1 MRPNTTGTYRQEPN
15 RSHVTRTFAGRR
27 PGADAALGVARA
39 AHFRRHPLREIA
51 HTISSPLVDLGGSA
65 VAFRWGSWTGVACGL
80 FILYGAANLA
90 AAVIVPTLLISG
102 GAGGIG
108 SGGVV
113 FSGDADSY
121 LLGSPLG
128 NLRSSNPKLDTLL
141 VSSMVGMCGQ
151 MIAVATLFLAVAWF
165 PFRRGQRWARWA
177 RLVRAR

>member
-1 MRPNTTGTYRQEPN
+1 M
-15 RSHVTRTFAGRR
+15 
-27 PGADAALGVARA
+27 
-39 AHFRRHPLREIA
+39 
-51 HTISSPLVDLGGSA
+51 
-65 VAFRWGSWTGVACGL
+65 AFRWRSWTGVACAL

-90 AAVIVPTLLISG
+90 AAIIVPTLLING

-121 LLGSPLG
+121 LLGSSLG

-165 PFRRGQRWARWA
+165 PFRRGQRWALWA
-177 RLVRAR
+177 LLVGALIGWPHLIAIMAMYSGQRAPITSGATSLIPFLVVPLLAFAAGLVGQRRSVPGSP

>member
-1 MRPNTTGTYRQEPN
+1 M
-15 RSHVTRTFAGRR
+15 
-27 PGADAALGVARA
+27 
-39 AHFRRHPLREIA
+39 
-51 HTISSPLVDLGGSA
+51 
-65 VAFRWGSWTGVACGL
+65 AFRWRSWTGVACGL

-165 PFRRGQRWARWA
+165 PFRRGQRWALWA
-177 RLVRAR
+177 LLVGALIGWPHLIAIMAMYSGQGAPIMTGATGLIPFLVVPLLAFAAGLVGQRRSSAGLAVSPFVR